1 MTRYCFGV
9 TPVINILSIC
19 VFFNLIIMSLFYK
32 IKKKLRRL
40 KYWYLRREMVFFSN
54 GRMYKYSYTIAIRYF
69 KLLKILKNTSIYQ
82 AETSIA
88 DIINSS
94 DINKVTDDPKLSF
107 ADIKNVCKNNWVEIK
122 EQRITTI
129 GKSNYFNT
137 FFTADNIEII
147 PFIFYDKGTLWP
159 AELDDIVLTIHKQ
172 IQFYK
177 AEDFIDMHR
186 KLETMFPKINVVYL
200 KITPCP

>member
-1 MTRYCFGV
+1 
-9 TPVINILSIC
+9 
-19 VFFNLIIMSLFYK
+19 
-32 IKKKLRRL
+32 
-40 KYWYLRREMVFFSN
+40 
-54 GRMYKYSYTIAIRYF
+54 MYKYSYTIAIRYF

-82 AETSIA
+82 AETGIA